1 MTDLIVDKPKYTI
14 EWCGRDYQVSSKKM
28 MYGGFDSIRDAR
40 KYMNVVV
47 NDFEE
52 QLPYGNNR
60 RNFLIVNAPKNNN

>member
-1 MTDLIVDKPKYTI
+1 MIDLIVNTPKYTI
-14 EWCGRDYQVSSKKM
+14 EYNGRDYQVSSNTV

-52 QLPYGNNR
+52 QLAYGNSR
-60 RNFLIVNAPKNNN
+60 RNFKIIGGIK

>member
-1 MTDLIVDKPKYTI
+1 MIDLIVDNPKYTI

-47 NDFEE
+47 DDFEE
-52 QLPYGNNR
+52 QLPYGNSK
-60 RNFLIVNAPKNNN
+60 RNFSIINAPKNN